1 MRIPAQRDRSGLQVN
16 ITPLI
21 DVVFL
26 LIIFFLVASHFIRS
40 ETREPIELPTAKQ
53 GRDDEAKH
61 PRRLVITVN
70 AEEQLFVG
78 GKSVSTEDV
87 RSMIMSGRAEHGI
100 AFELRIRG
108 DKQAA
113 FRAVRPIIEWCAKSG
128 ITKLKFAVQG
138 DL

>member
-1 MRIPAQRDRSGLQVN
+1 MRIPAQQNHSGLQVN

-40 ETREPIELPTAKQ
+40 ETREPIELPTATQ
-53 GRDDEAKH
+53 GQDEEVQSR
-61 PRRLVITVN
+61 RRLVLTVN
-70 AEEQLFVG
+70 STGQLFVVG
-78 GKSVSTEDV
+78 ESVTTEEV
-87 RSMIMSGRAEHGI
+87 RSMIMAGRAEHGS

-113 FRAVRPIIEWCAKSG
+113 FGAVRPIIKWCADSG
-128 ITKLKFAVQG
+128 ITKLKFAVA
-138 DL
+138 DDR